1 MDAAPGLSPRQ
12 VRVLDGEMLRT
23 GRVNGTEAAQE
34 TTAEPVL
41 ILRDPALAA
50 QDAQHGDAP
59 PSGLASRPWAEACA
73 SDGKAGEAERRL
85 WGT

>member
-12 VRVLDGEMLRT
+12 VRVLDSEMLRT

-50 QDAQHGDAP
+50 
-59 PSGLASRPWAEACA
+59 
-73 SDGKAGEAERRL
+73 
-85 WGT
+85 